1 MILILAAHLIC
12 INRRETRKP
21 PGLKRAASSRKFS
34 RWQRHQQ
41 GAIFTTHR
49 SLYLFIC
56 ITFSPLSLSDA
67 GRALIF
73 LLRAFFFGLKERR
86 LAIIH
91 IPTQH
96 HRAQHAAAAAA
107 AARESKKVGIREM
120 ILLSITDSAK
130 CTTHAQ
136 RRSLSLS
143 LFLLCNTQT
152 PNQNH
157 VEGRGR

>member
-1 MILILAAHLIC
+1 MFLICAAHLIW
-12 INRRETRKP
+12 INRRETSRP
-21 PGLKRAASSRKFS
+21 PGLERAASSRKFS

-56 ITFSPLSLSDA
+56 ITFSPLPLWCWSSSNFFIARILFWLKREEISDYSHTHTA
-67 GRALIF
+67 SQSATRSG
-73 LLRAFFFGLKERR
+73 GE
-86 LAIIH
+86 
-91 IPTQH
+91 
-96 HRAQHAAAAAA
+96 
-107 AARESKKVGIREM
+107 RESKKVGIREM

>member
-1 MILILAAHLIC
+1 VRPHLANSVGGSDIS
-12 INRRETRKP
+12 REQY
-21 PGLKRAASSRKFS
+21 SR
-34 RWQRHQQ
+34 HI
-41 GAIFTTHR
+41 A
-49 SLYLFIC
+49 LFIYS
-56 ITFSPLSLSDA
+56 FASRFRLSLSDA

-130 CTTHAQ
+130 CTTQAQ
-136 RRSLSLS
+136 RRSLAVSLS

>member
-1 MILILAAHLIC
+1 VRPHLANSVGGSDIS
-12 INRRETRKP
+12 REQY
-21 PGLKRAASSRKFS
+21 SR
-34 RWQRHQQ
+34 HI
-41 GAIFTTHR
+41 A
-49 SLYLFIC
+49 LFIYS
-56 ITFSPLSLSDA
+56 FASRFRLSLSDA

-107 AARESKKVGIREM
+107 AARERESKKVGIREM

-136 RRSLSLS
+136 RRALSLSLSVSLS